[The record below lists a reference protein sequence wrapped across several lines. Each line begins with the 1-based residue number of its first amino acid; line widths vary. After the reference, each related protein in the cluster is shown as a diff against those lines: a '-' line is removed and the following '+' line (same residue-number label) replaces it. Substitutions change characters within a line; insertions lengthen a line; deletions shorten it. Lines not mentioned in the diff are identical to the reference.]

1 MNRTASAALVTALMV
16 MPLSAS
22 AAESFYTASVGAEM
36 WLASMKIDNTRRDD
50 ANAPNLYFTFEHGF
64 PYLPNV
70 GLRYTNLEAD
80 FASFDKIDY
89 TFYYPLLN
97 RELMKFD
104 AGITLTQYANSDYRA
119 PDARRY
125 DFDQT
130 TFNWY
135 ASAEITIPHTPF
147 DVIGQFDFGN
157 NSDLKSSDVMA
168 GLQYHLPIRAGDLS
182 FKAGYR
188 VVDLEF
194 TELAKQSTDVK
205 QSFVFADG
213 WFVGAQFSF

>member
-36 WLASMKIDNTRRDD
+36 WLASTKIDNTRRDD

-89 TFYYPLLN
+89 TF
-97 RELMKFD
+97 
-104 AGITLTQYANSDYRA
+104 IIHCSIAN
-119 PDARRY
+119 
-125 DFDQT
+125 
-130 TFNWY
+130 
-135 ASAEITIPHTPF
+135 
-147 DVIGQFDFGN
+147 
-157 NSDLKSSDVMA
+157 
-168 GLQYHLPIRAGDLS
+168 
-182 FKAGYR
+182 
-188 VVDLEF
+188 
-194 TELAKQSTDVK
+194 
-205 QSFVFADG
+205 
-213 WFVGAQFSF
+213 